1 MMAKITRLIKNKNF
15 QKIKRYYLN
24 FLKKQEI
31 VGEPFYNKLVQLNLF
46 YLPISKYI
54 FKSYKNTNKPFV
66 VGLSGGQGSGKT
78 TITKIIKLILEKNY
92 NLNVVNFSIDDFY
105 KTRLQRKKMAKQTHK
120 LFMTRGVPGS
130 HDIKLLK
137 KCFYSLYKKKFK
149 SFYIPKFNKS
159 LDERDQRNKWQK
171 VTKKPNIVL
180 FEGWCV
186 GSKPQN
192 LKQLKRPINYL
203 EKKYDIKLTW
213 RRKVN
218 NELKNNYSKIFRF
231 IDKLIFLKVPHFK
244 YVYKWRLLQEK
255 KLKIKSK
262 GKKIMNK
269 NEIKKFIMFYERIT
283 KEMMRSKKKNYD
295 VVINLDKKH
304 RLTSIKF
311 N

>member
-1 MMAKITRLIKNKNF
+1 MVKITHLIKNKNS
-15 QKIKRYYLN
+15 QRIKKYYLN

-31 VGEPFYNKLVQLNLF
+31 SGEPFYDKLGQLNLF
-46 YLPISKYI
+46 YLPISEYI
-54 FKSYKNTNKPFV
+54 YKSYKNTSKPFV

-78 TITKIIKLILEKNY
+78 TITKIIKLILEKKY
-92 NLNVVNFSIDDFY
+92 NFNVVNFSIDDFY
-105 KTRLQRKKMAKQTHK
+105 KTRAQRNRMAKQIHE
-120 LFMTRGVPGS
+120 LFITRGVPGS
-130 HDIKLLK
+130 HDVKLLK
-137 KCFYSLYKKKFK
+137 KCFYSLNKKKFK
-149 SFYIPKFNKS
+149 KFHIPMFNKS
-159 LDERDQRNKWQK
+159 LDERMQKNKWQK
-171 VTKKPNIVL
+171 ITKKPNIVL

-213 RRKVN
+213 RKKVN
-218 NELKNNYSKIFRF
+218 NELKNNYSKIFRL

-283 KEMMRSKKKNYD
+283 KEMMKSKKNYD
-295 VVINLDKKH
+295 VVIKLDKKH

>member
-1 MMAKITRLIKNKNF
+1 MIF
-15 QKIKRYYLN
+15 IKRVHKE
-24 FLKKQEI
+24 KKWQNNHI
-31 VGEPFYNKLVQLNLF
+31 
-46 YLPISKYI
+46 
-54 FKSYKNTNKPFV
+54 
-66 VGLSGGQGSGKT
+66 
-78 TITKIIKLILEKNY
+78 NY
-92 NLNVVNFSIDDFY
+92 
-105 KTRLQRKKMAKQTHK
+105 
-120 LFMTRGVPGS
+120 FMTRGVPGS
-130 HDIKLLK
+130 HDIELLK
-137 KCFYSLYKKKFK
+137 KCFYSLNKKKFK

-159 LDERDQRNKWQK
+159 LDEREQRNKWQK
-171 VTKKPNIVL
+171 ITKKPNIVL

-186 GSKPQN
+186 GSKPQT

-213 RRKVN
+213 RKKVN
-218 NELKNNYSKIFRF
+218 NELKNNYNKIFRL

-262 GKKIMNK
+262 GKKTMNK

-283 KEMMRSKKKNYD
+283 KEMMKSTKNNYD

-304 RLTSIKF
+304 RLTSIRF